1 MARSFVYTNYRH
13 STYAIMSAVFG
24 MLSLMTFVICI
35 LKSFESAGVG
45 VERFGASATL
55 ASFFMLVGFGLCIY
69 SFFEV
74 YRFKLFKIIGLVLN
88 SLAFIMLSIILYAGA
103 VL

>member
-13 STYAIMSAVFG
+13 STFAIMSAVFG
-24 MLSLMTFVICI
+24 LLAVVTYALCI
-35 LKSFESAGVG
+35 FKSFQMAGVG
-45 VERFGASATL
+45 VERFASSALL
-55 ASFFMLVGFGLCIY
+55 ASVFMLVGYGLCIY

-88 SLAFIMLSIILYAGA
+88 SLAFVMLSIILYAGA
-103 VL
+103 IL